1 MPTFSII
8 IPTYNRVTVIAH
20 SLNSILAQTFQDW
33 ECLVV
38 DDSSTDN
45 TREIVQKYCNSDSR
59 FRYIL
64 NKEKKGANGAR
75 NTGIK
80 QAKGRYVSFLDS
92 DDSWHSDML
101 EQQLSKYTSDI
112 DISCVYSKLQTVYS
126 DGSFYPWE
134 IFHGLEG
141 HIYAKVLEQGY
152 MTPTITLSAKRKC
165 FEEVGLFDLEFPASQ
180 DDDMCFRLAKNYK
193 VGYIPLIL
201 ADVTISATNR
211 ISDNKEKVSLGW
223 WRLWNKYESDVLE
236 YCGKEVMAKHYN
248 ECFHDFVQAN
258 NAQMTWKAYCKFTQF
273 GGRLSKKRQ
282 VALFLYCLSMGKNR
296 RITHKIQKII

>member
-134 IFHGLEG
+134 IFHGFSIILF
-141 HIYAKVLEQGY
+141 
-152 MTPTITLSAKRKC
+152 C
-165 FEEVGLFDLEFPASQ
+165 F
-180 DDDMCFRLAKNYK
+180 N
-193 VGYIPLIL
+193 
-201 ADVTISATNR
+201 
-211 ISDNKEKVSLGW
+211 
-223 WRLWNKYESDVLE
+223 
-236 YCGKEVMAKHYN
+236 
-248 ECFHDFVQAN
+248 
-258 NAQMTWKAYCKFTQF
+258 
-273 GGRLSKKRQ
+273 
-282 VALFLYCLSMGKNR
+282 
-296 RITHKIQKII
+296 